1 MKLTSI
7 LLNNR
12 ILFEYI
18 NLGDKSYVT
27 YSSFNS
33 SGFTERCNSKL
44 TTKVLEYY
52 ILKNILNQYPNCKVE
67 SVEINLEST
76 PLYNYIQLIN
86 SAKGV

>member
-12 ILFEYI
+12 ILLEYI
-18 NLGDKSYVT
+18 SLGDKSYVA
-27 YSSFNS
+27 YNSFNTI
-33 SGFTERCNSKL
+33 GFPTKI
-44 TTKVLEYY
+44 TTKVMEYY
-52 ILKNILNQYPNCKVE
+52 IVKNILNQYPNCKVE